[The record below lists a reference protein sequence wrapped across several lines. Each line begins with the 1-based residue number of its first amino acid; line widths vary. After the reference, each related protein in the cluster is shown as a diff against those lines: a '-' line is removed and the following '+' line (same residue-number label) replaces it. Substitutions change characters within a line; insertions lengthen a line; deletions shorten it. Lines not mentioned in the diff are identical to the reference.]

1 MYSATH
7 GMKQQRSKVMKEFKA
22 LYLPIGV
29 PTFHRESIQEQ
40 FELSVKLLKSI
51 SDQIE
56 CPGEPL
62 LSIDAV
68 KSFIENKTADLII
81 IQNNAFAHSEYASE
95 IMRTL
100 DGDVLLWT
108 LQEPVIDGGRLR
120 LNSLTGAYSAG
131 NLMYHLGKTAFE
143 YIWGAPQDERV
154 ISKIRSTVKAS
165 KLKKD
170 LKSMTIASIGH
181 TPPGFGFGRGL
192 DAEIARYF
200 GMGHIAIEAREL
212 MTKARSFSEEEC
224 TSYMENAQE
233 RMLNLDSIPRENVI
247 DFVRLYKAYNEFVE
261 DNNVA
266 AVSSRCWPDYFVEYG
281 TPVCGVLGMLND
293 NNVAASCEADS
304 YGALSML
311 IGMQLTGQSVFFGDP
326 VSLDMDESTI
336 TFWHCGTAACSL
348 AHAKKGAQTGVHP
361 NRKIGPTMEFG
372 CKPAEKATVFR
383 VGRKPDGSIRFFISK
398 GEVLDKEQQF
408 LGTSLV
414 FQTKEKSVDIV
425 NASVKDGWEPH
436 YVVAY
441 DDISEELKTLATYL
455 NAEIC
460 EY

>member
-1 MYSATH
+1 M
-7 GMKQQRSKVMKEFKA
+7 
-22 LYLPIGV
+22 
-29 PTFHRESIQEQ
+29 
-40 FELSVKLLKSI
+40 KLLKSI

-56 CPGEPL
+56 CPEEPL

-143 YIWGAPQDERV
+143 YIWGSPQDKRV
-154 ISKIRSTVKAS
+154 ISKIRSNSESFKI
-165 KLKKD
+165 KKD

-200 GMGHIAIEAREL
+200 GMSHIAIEAREL

-261 DNNVA
+261 DNNIA
-266 AVSSRCWPDYFVEYG
+266 AVPQDGGDYLSSMVHSCAFRNV
-281 TPVCGVLGMLND
+281 ND

-311 IGMQLTGQSVFFGDP
+311 IGMQLTGQSVFWRSGI
-326 VSLDMDESTI
+326 LRY
-336 TFWHCGTAACSL
+336 G
-348 AHAKKGAQTGVHP
+348 
-361 NRKIGPTMEFG
+361 
-372 CKPAEKATVFR
+372 
-383 VGRKPDGSIRFFISK
+383 
-398 GEVLDKEQQF
+398 
-408 LGTSLV
+408 
-414 FQTKEKSVDIV
+414 
-425 NASVKDGWEPH
+425 
-436 YVVAY
+436 
-441 DDISEELKTLATYL
+441 
-455 NAEIC
+455 
-460 EY
+460 

>member
-1 MYSATH
+1 MC
-7 GMKQQRSKVMKEFKA
+7 EFKA
-22 LYLPIGV
+22 VYLPIGV
-29 PTFHRESIQEQ
+29 PTFHRESIQQQ
-40 FELSVKLLKSI
+40 FDQSVALLKDI
-51 SDQIE
+51 SDRIE
-56 CPGEPL
+56 CPKEPL
-62 LSIDAV
+62 LSIEAL
-68 KSFIENKTADLII
+68 KAFIENTQADLLI
-81 IQNNAFAHSEYASE
+81 IQNNAFAHSAYASE
-95 IMRTL
+95 ILRSL

-131 NLMYHLGKTAFE
+131 NLMHHIGKPDFE
-143 YIWGAPQDERV
+143 YIWGAPGDLRV
-154 ISKIRSTVKAS
+154 VEKIRATVRAA

-170 LKSMTIASIGH
+170 LTQMTLASIGH
-181 TPPGFGFGRGL
+181 TPQGFGFGRGL

-200 GMGHIAIEAREL
+200 GMNHMAVEARQL
-212 MTKARSFSEEEC
+212 MTTARSYSDQEC
-224 TSYMENAQE
+224 EAYSQRAHE
-233 RMLNLDSIPRENVI
+233 RMVNLDAIPPENVK
-247 DFVRLYKAYNEFVE
+247 DFIRLYKAYDEFVQ
-261 DNNVA
+261 DNHIA

-293 NNVAASCEADS
+293 NQVAAACEADA

-311 IGMQLTGQSVFFGDP
+311 IGMRLTDQSVFFGDP
-326 VSLDMDESTI
+326 VSLDQEESTI

-348 AHAKKGAQTGVHP
+348 AHKSLGAQTGVHP

-383 VGRKPDGSIRFFISK
+383 VGRKPDGSIRFFLSQ
-398 GEVLDKEQQF
+398 GQVLDKEQQF

-414 FQTKEKSVDIV
+414 FKTKEKSIDIV

-436 YVVAY
+436 FIVAY
-441 DDISEELKTLATYL
+441 ADISEEIKTLAKYL
-455 NAEIC
+455 NVEVC